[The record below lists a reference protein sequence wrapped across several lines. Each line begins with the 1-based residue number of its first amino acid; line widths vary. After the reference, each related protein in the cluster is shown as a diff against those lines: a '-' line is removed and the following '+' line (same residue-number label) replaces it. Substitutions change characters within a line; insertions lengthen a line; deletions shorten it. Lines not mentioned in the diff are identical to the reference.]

1 MAVQVSSGLLMAV
14 IMVARF
20 LRAPDSEVKRRLNTT
35 HGHNTRQAPSRAQ
48 IAKLRG
54 VLNRLRE
61 RTGGGQQVLA
71 SIEVIQDVVMATPRS
86 AEEIPAVTTDMHAPG
101 IASPTPFDRRK
112 SMSLV
117 GDNGA
122 NLARSMRRREVI
134 HQCRPSPIASAGGR
148 CFSLAL

>member
-1 MAVQVSSGLLMAV
+1 VDLRDLTVGSRLLV
-14 IMVARF
+14 INSRKTNVPR
-20 LRAPDSEVKRRLNTT
+20 LERAE
-35 HGHNTRQAPSRAQ
+35 
-48 IAKLRG
+48 
-54 VLNRLRE
+54 
-61 RTGGGQQVLA
+61 
-71 SIEVIQDVVMATPRS
+71 IQWTAL
-86 AEEIPAVTTDMHAPG
+86 VTTDLHAPG